1 MATEFSQRLVLERFL
16 NRMEAYAFYHYL
28 DANGI
33 AVSIGDR
40 PLSAAMGEI
49 PFLEITT
56 PLYLEDPAQL
66 DEARSLI
73 HHYRSGLPGVRGVAW
88 VCPDCGEAHEP
99 MFGAC
104 WNCGATR
111 P

>member
-1 MATEFSQRLVLERFL
+1 MGAETSQIFVLERFL
-16 NRMEAYAFYHYL
+16 NRMEAYAYYHYL

-40 PLSAAMGEI
+40 PLTAAMGEI
-49 PFLEITT
+49 PFLEVTT
-56 PLYLEDPAQL
+56 LLYLENPAQL
-66 DEARSLI
+66 DEARSLM
-73 HHYRSGLPGVRGVAW
+73 HHYRSGLPGVRGATW
-88 VCPDCGEAHEP
+88 ICPDCAEVHEP